1 MAFGRGPSI
10 VKDGL
15 VLALDAANTKSYPGV
30 GTVWKDLS
38 GNGNDG
44 TLVNG
49 PTLVEGNLGSIE
61 FDGIDDYVSVLPG
74 SYSEYTVNFICKWIS
89 SVGTQGRLFGT
100 NASGTYTIRDPSNIN
115 FHYNPLGGSPSSVT
129 LSSNVNVGY
138 GKWTNVTLT
147 VSALNTEV
155 KIYVNGILRNSSS
168 VIPSVNLSGTMFI
181 GAQNTSLRANCS
193 FGFFQLYNRA
203 LTPEE
208 ILQNYNATKG
218 RYGL

>member
-1 MAFGRGPSI
+1 MYTGPDI
-10 VKDGL
+10 ITDGL
-15 VLALDAANTKSYPGV
+15 VLYLDAANTKSYPQTV
-30 GTVWKDLS
+30 PVWKDLS

-49 PTLVEGNLGSIE
+49 PTFDSGNLGSIS
-61 FDGIDDYVSVLPG
+61 FDGIDDYVSTLPG
-74 SYSEYTVNFICKWIS
+74 SYSEYTVNFVCKWIS
-89 SVGTQGRLFGT
+89 SVGVQERLFGT

-115 FHYNPLGGSPSSVT
+115 FHYNPLGGSPPSVS

-181 GAQNTSLRANCS
+181 GAQNTSVRANCS
-193 FGFFQLYNRA
+193 FGFFQAYNRA
-203 LTPEE
+203 LTAEE
-208 ILQNYNATKG
+208 ILQNYNATKS